1 MKTTQSVPKALT
13 ADTDMATLEAM
24 YHSPEYQ
31 EAMQHRQAASQARF
45 LAVETLPESLVAPD
59 ANVKASH

>member
-1 MKTTQSVPKALT
+1 
-13 ADTDMATLEAM
+13 MATLEAM